1 MQGKYAADASRQT
14 HVALSGLKNWYNG
27 EGEAVQLFILSP
39 KSHHLLL
46 FSELIFATSGQY

>member
-14 HVALSGLKNWYNG
+14 HVAFSSLKNWYNG

-39 KSHHLLL
+39 
-46 FSELIFATSGQY
+46 FTFVF